1 MVSIIMRQW
10 ILFTLSPSFLSVSS
24 SMRQH
29 ADIQGCVSCL
39 FHSVSATRL
48 AHCFSGGIVF
58 CLWQVPGGRHN
69 RG

>member
-29 ADIQGCVSCL
+29 GHDGEDQDLQTTAS
-39 FHSVSATRL
+39 FHRMMEEGNL
-48 AHCFSGGIVF
+48 AC
-58 CLWQVPGGRHN
+58 
-69 RG
+69 

>member
-29 ADIQGCVSCL
+29 VSPELNALCFL
-39 FHSVSATRL
+39 FREVLLR
-48 AHCFSGGIVF
+48 F
-58 CLWQVPGGRHN
+58 P
-69 RG
+69 

>member
-29 ADIQGCVSCL
+29 AGGDVRGFWLVQL
-39 FHSVSATRL
+39 FYV
-48 AHCFSGGIVF
+48 
-58 CLWQVPGGRHN
+58 
-69 RG
+69 